1 MSVYIPQSHATE
13 SYRDSVQCISTIQYN
28 ASLNVVT
35 QAICSVNKNIGIS
48 SVKHTGHKGMHV
60 VVAA

>member
-1 MSVYIPQSHATE
+1 MSVYIPQPHATE
-13 SYRDSVQCISTIQYN
+13 SYRASAQYN

-48 SVKHTGHKGMHV
+48 SVKHTVHKGMHV

>member
-1 MSVYIPQSHATE
+1 MSVYIPQPHATE
-13 SYRDSVQCISTIQYN
+13 SYRASAQYN